1 MKVSIGI
8 CFAAVISLGLSAC
21 SPQEP
26 PFLPAYPNIDLVIVN
41 GQVLDGLGNDAID
54 ADVVVVDDTIVF
66 VGETRF
72 SAQERQSRIERTIDA
87 NGRIVSPGFIDLHS
101 HGNPLETPEFENFLA
116 MGVTTISL
124 GQDGDSPQV
133 ENLGNWLQEVTEQGI
148 GPNLAMFVGHGT
160 LRTITGIGR
169 NANPDDDT
177 LQAMLTL
184 LDSTLE
190 YTFGLSSG
198 LEYNPGLNA
207 PTSELEAIAKV
218 VGNRDRLIMSHM
230 RNEDDDKLDAS
241 IAELIEQ
248 GKHARV
254 HIAHLKS
261 VYGKGAERGE
271 EILQI
276 INSARDNGVQISADT
291 YPYNASYT
299 GIDIVFPIWAKAAEQ
314 FQIAKQD
321 RRSELETF
329 LVNKVTRRNGPE
341 ATLLGTPPYTGK
353 TLADIARELEMPFEH
368 VLIDEI
374 GPQGASGAYFV
385 MNDQLQSAIIA
396 DPNVSI
402 CSDGSP
408 TGFHPRGHGTFAKII
423 ELYVM
428 NRQVLSIKDAVRKMT
443 SLPAET
449 LQLHDRGVVREG
461 MKADL
466 IVFDPAKVKE
476 TATYPNPHQFAE
488 GFDLI
493 IINGKVAR
501 EDGEL
506 FNTEAGVVLKPQP
519 SKSSANS
526 NSNSDSLAQAL

>member
-1 MKVSIGI
+1 MKVSIAI
-8 CFAAVISLGLSAC
+8 CFTAAISFLLSAC
-21 SPQEP
+21 SPQEL
-26 PFLPAYPNIDLVIVN
+26 PFLPEYPKIDLMIIN
-41 GQVLDGLGNDAID
+41 GQVLDGLGNEAIN
-54 ADVVVVDDTIVF
+54 ADVVIVGDTIVF
-66 VGETRF
+66 VGETKF
-72 SAQERQSRIERTIDA
+72 SAQERQSRIGRTIDA
-87 NGRIVSPGFIDLHS
+87 MNSVVSPGFIDLHS
-101 HGNPLETPEFENFLA
+101 HGNPLETPTFENFLA

-124 GQDGDSPQV
+124 GQDGDSP
-133 ENLGNWLQEVTEQGI
+133 EIEDLGSWLETVAEKGI

-160 LRTITGIGR
+160 LRSITGIGR
-169 NANPDDDT
+169 DAKPDDAT
-177 LQAMLTL
+177 LQTMLAL
-184 LDSTLE
+184 LDNTLE

-218 VGNRDRLIMSHM
+218 VGQNDRLIMSHM

-271 EILQI
+271 EILRI
-276 INSARDNGVQISADT
+276 IKNARDGGVQISADT

-321 RRSELETF
+321 RRAELETF

-396 DPNVSI
+396 DPNISI

-428 NRQVLSIKDAVRKMT
+428 DRQVLSLKDAVRKMT
-443 SLPAET
+443 SLPAQT
-449 LQLHDRGVVREG
+449 LQLHDRGVIGKG

-466 IVFDPAKVKE
+466 IIFDPAKVKE

-488 GFDLI
+488 GFDLV
-493 IINGKVAR
+493 IINGKITR
-501 EDGEL
+501 EDGEM
-506 FNTEAGVVLKPQP
+506 FNTTAGVVLKPQP
-519 SKSSANS
+519 SKTTV
-526 NSNSDSLAQAL
+526 L